1 MYSFLFNILDKHY
14 QKIINNI
21 LIILILYYQ
30 FSYDKIIAN
39 TKEIEGI
46 IMNKELKQKIKND
59 IKEIIEEI
67 EYEEYKFNQ
76 VFHSNVEF
84 QKSYYKFDE
93 IFEKYGKQA
102 YLKYVPR
109 KYKKQELKDLISEE
123 KFLQIYEHYG
133 VTTLQ
138 NLEYSAN
145 LANQEIHT
153 QNKFKLLFIKIRKL
167 LSSRFISL
175 PSQTILALPEG
186 FSNIIDN
193 QKFDTEE

>member
-1 MYSFLFNILDKHY
+1 M
-14 QKIINNI
+14 
-21 LIILILYYQ
+21 
-30 FSYDKIIAN
+30 N
-39 TKEIEGI
+39 TEF
-46 IMNKELKQKIKND
+46 KQKIKND

-84 QKSYYKFDE
+84 QKSYYKFDK
-93 IFEKYGKQA
+93 IYEKYGKEA

-138 NLEYSAN
+138 KLEYSAN
-145 LANQEIHT
+145 LTNMEIQT
-153 QNKFKLLFIKIRKL
+153 QSRFKLLFIKIRKI
-167 LSSRFISL
+167 LSSKFISL
-175 PSQTILALPEG
+175 PVQTILALPEG
-186 FSNIIDN
+186 VSNIIN
-193 QKFDTEE
+193 TENKINNEE